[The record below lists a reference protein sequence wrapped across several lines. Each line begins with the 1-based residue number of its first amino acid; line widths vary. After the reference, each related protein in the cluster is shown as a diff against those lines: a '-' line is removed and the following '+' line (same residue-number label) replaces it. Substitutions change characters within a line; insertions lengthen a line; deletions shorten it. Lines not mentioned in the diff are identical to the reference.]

1 MSISAARAY
10 ILTKV
15 QLVDPFLS
23 EQDDAFGDRDI
34 STTQTEKFYKL
45 VFGSADQTN
54 TDGNA
59 YGLIIPLTLSI
70 FSQRNTN
77 EIASF
82 DALYEKAISI
92 RNEILRPCDVKNQ
105 PEFSDIV
112 GISIVPSE
120 EVDDDK
126 TYRMDLEF
134 NLRIDNYYS

>member
-59 YGLIIPLTLSI
+59 YGLFIPLT
-70 FSQRNTN
+70 FTN
-77 EIASF
+77 ESRFVKKRLSFTTMDAMASLEMDKIDLSFQSVTLFSKF
-82 DALYEKAISI
+82 DLKF
-92 RNEILRPCDVKNQ
+92 LTV
-105 PEFSDIV
+105 V
-112 GISIVPSE
+112 
-120 EVDDDK
+120 
-126 TYRMDLEF
+126 
-134 NLRIDNYYS
+134 